1 MANRTETHSA
11 LRTIILVAVFTALIV
26 AVPFVMP
33 RVSNAF
39 LYPLEHEAEIRE
51 SSERHGVDP
60 YLVCAVIRCES
71 GWDEHAMSHAGAE
84 GLMQIM
90 PETAQTMVNF
100 GLVDPER
107 YPMDALSDPA
117 VNIEYGCACLGYLAD
132 EFETDEQII
141 AAYNAGQMPV
151 RLWVANSADAD
162 IDFLDAIEYRETRAY
177 VARVLVSYEGYRASY
192 PYAFSE

>member
-1 MANRTETHSA
+1 
-11 LRTIILVAVFTALIV
+11 
-26 AVPFVMP
+26 
-33 RVSNAF
+33 
-39 LYPLEHEAEIRE
+39 
-51 SSERHGVDP
+51 
-60 YLVCAVIRCES
+60 
-71 GWDEHAMSHAGAE
+71 
-84 GLMQIM
+84 MQIM

-117 VNIEYGCACLGYLAD
+117 VNIEYGCAYLGYLAD

-162 IDFLDAIEYRETRAY
+162 TGFLDAIEYRETRAY

>member
-1 MANRTETHSA
+1 MANRTETQSA
-11 LRTIILVAVFTALIV
+11 LRTIILVAAFTALIV

-60 YLVCAVIRCES
+60 YLACAVIRCES
-71 GWDEHAMSHAGAE
+71 GWDEQAMSHAGAE

-117 VNIEYGCACLGYLAD
+117 VNIEYGCAYLGYLAY

-162 IDFLDAIEYRETRAY
+162 TGFLDAIEYRETRAY